1 MPAKA
6 RSSTLREQPPQEH
19 NAAAAAYGA
28 IEVIKVLQNIRVI
41 EQGTFIT
48 GPATGMLLG
57 DLGADVIKVEQPG
70 TGDPFRA
77 FRGGLYS
84 PHFQTYNRNKRSV
97 TLNTKDAGDLAA
109 FDELIRTA
117 DVYIQ
122 NFRPG
127 AAARLNVDEARLRA
141 INPRLIYCSI
151 SGFGQSGPSM
161 GRPAYDT
168 VAQAASGFLG
178 LLINPEN
185 PRVVGPAI
193 ADSIT
198 GFYAAYGILGAL
210 QERART
216 GTGLSVEVSMLE
228 AMTHFNM
235 DAFTHYYSANEV
247 MGPYSRPMV
256 SQSYVMKCRDG
267 KWLALHMSSP
277 EKFWQGLATVIGRP
291 GLLEDPRFSTREG
304 RIDNQ
309 DAMIEVLSDV
319 FVERDRDEW
328 CRLLLAQ
335 DVPHAPMY
343 DASEALEDPQ
353 AKHLE
358 LLVSAR
364 HATMGEYKTVRSPV
378 SYNGE
383 RSLAI
388 VPPPVLGEHNEEI
401 LGPLRA

>member
-6 RSSTLREQPPQEH
+6 RSSTSGKQALPEH
-19 NAAAAAYGA
+19 NAAAAAHGA

-48 GPATGMLLG
+48 GPASGMLLG

-70 TGDPFRA
+70 AGDPFRA

-151 SGFGQSGPSM
+151 SGFGQSGPAA

-178 LLINPEN
+178 LLVNPEN

-277 EKFWQGLATVIGRP
+277 EKFWQGLAAVIGRP

-309 DAMIEVLSDV
+309 DAMIDVLTGV
-319 FVERDRDEW
+319 FVERERDEW

-358 LLVSAR
+358 LLVTAR